1 MNKLRYLKTLAVM
14 LLSVLAWADRGRA
27 ELVFTPSWQTPTYAE
42 VRKEVLAWLDARV
55 SGSAPDSAFDPARV
69 RQVREIW
76 PATPLR
82 KPSPGQLV
90 QWLAE
95 SFALIDSHAQQLVD
109 FCNGVGAGPPLPDTR
124 LLIDT
129 SLPPIGQYNLR
140 LYYAQWL
147 AQQSYYDEVLTE
159 LEGIT
164 PQQVADPAA
173 LFFCRMVA
181 YHQLVQPE
189 ESRVALARLLEQED
203 TLPSR
208 YLQLARLIQRDLAS
222 LEDESLDH
230 IARRM
235 NDVRRRLGLG
245 YAGDQVQMVE
255 QRVLQSLDKLIKKIE
270 SQQQAAAAAA
280 SSGGSAQSA
289 RPMEDSRPAGLK
301 APGRVDP
308 RDIGHQTGWGD
319 LPPKQRQQALQQIGR
334 EFPAY
339 YREMIEQYFREL
351 ADEDEQNP

>member
-1 MNKLRYLKTLAVM
+1 M
-14 LLSVLAWADRGRA
+14 
-27 ELVFTPSWQTPTYAE
+27 
-42 VRKEVLAWLDARV
+42 
-55 SGSAPDSAFDPARV
+55 
-69 RQVREIW
+69 
-76 PATPLR
+76 
-82 KPSPGQLV
+82 
-90 QWLAE
+90 
-95 SFALIDSHAQQLVD
+95 
-109 FCNGVGAGPPLPDTR
+109 
-124 LLIDT
+124 
-129 SLPPIGQYNLR
+129 SLPPVGRCNLR
-140 LYYAQWL
+140 LYYARWL

-159 LEGIT
+159 LEGIASE
-164 PQQVADPAA
+164 QVADPAA

-181 YHQLVQPE
+181 YHQLVRPE
-189 ESRVALARLLEQED
+189 ESRVALARLLEQEE
-203 TLPSR
+203 TLPAR
-208 YLQLARLIQRDLAS
+208 YLQLAQLIGRDLAA

-235 NDVRRRLGLG
+235 NDVRRRLKLG
-245 YAGDQVQMVE
+245 RAGDQVQMVE
-255 QRVLQSLDKLIKKIE
+255 RGVLQSLDKLIKKIE

>member
-1 MNKLRYLKTLAVM
+1 M
-14 LLSVLAWADRGRA
+14 G
-27 ELVFTPSWQTPTYAE
+27 
-42 VRKEVLAWLDARV
+42 
-55 SGSAPDSAFDPARV
+55 
-69 RQVREIW
+69 
-76 PATPLR
+76 
-82 KPSPGQLV
+82 
-90 QWLAE
+90 
-95 SFALIDSHAQQLVD
+95 
-109 FCNGVGAGPPLPDTR
+109 
-124 LLIDT
+124 
-129 SLPPIGQYNLR
+129 LPPIGRYNLR

-147 AQQSYYDEVLTE
+147 AQHSYYDEVLTV

-189 ESRVALARLLEQED
+189 ESRVALARLLEQEE

-208 YLQLARLIQRDLAS
+208 YLQLAQLVQRDLAS

-255 QRVLQSLDKLIKKIE
+255 RGVLQSLDSLIKKIE
-270 SQQQAAAAAA
+270 AQQQAAAASA
-280 SSGGSAQSA
+280 GGSAQSA

-301 APGRVDP
+301 APGRVAP
-308 RDIGHQTGWGD
+308 RDIGHQSGWGD

-351 ADEDEQNP
+351 ADEGERKP